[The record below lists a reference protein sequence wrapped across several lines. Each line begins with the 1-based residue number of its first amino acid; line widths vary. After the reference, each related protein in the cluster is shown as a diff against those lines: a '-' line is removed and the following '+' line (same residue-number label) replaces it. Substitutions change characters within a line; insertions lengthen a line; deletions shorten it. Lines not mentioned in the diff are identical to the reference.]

1 MKYQI
6 LDINEQEIASKY
18 HLSPLVAKVL
28 TKANL
33 NDSQIQ
39 ELLTHCDTLTKSNA
53 KCVKEACKRILQ
65 AKDNHEK
72 VFIGGDYDTDGICST
87 AIMKDVL
94 DKLHIENGYYIP
106 DRFKEGY
113 GLSSHTVELA
123 HAKGYSLIITVD
135 NGVKAFDAIQKAKEL
150 GIDIIVTDHHQID
163 EEVPADIVVHP
174 LYMEER
180 FKYLSGAGVALELA
194 LNLIGE
200 NETHIALAAIA
211 LIGDVM
217 PYWLE
222 TRIIIQKGIK
232 LIQKGVLPSVSSLL
246 RKDIEIDET
255 AVAFQ
260 VVPKLNSIA
269 RIKDNSNVNTLVP
282 FLLSN
287 NLKSISSYSAALNKV
302 NESRKRQSTLMVQ
315 KAEEMIDDSPIL
327 VLYDDSFEEGIAG
340 LVAGRIA
347 NSHAKPCVILTKS
360 EDSIK
365 GSGRSIPG
373 FNMFEFFK
381 DFEELTQFG
390 GHEMAVGLC
399 IQNENLE
406 DFKNKIISKYIALHL
421 EPKEAKQDTIL
432 VNPLNISVEAIE
444 DLNHLK
450 PVPKEIGK
458 LEFALKQ
465 PEIVKKINYE
475 KVTKYTFLNHV
486 DGVLFKYQKIEEVE
500 EPSFVVG
507 TFNINSFRGIKTPQI
522 LIDSLEID

>member
-18 HLSPLVAKVL
+18 HLSSLVAKVL

-39 ELLTHCDTLTKSNA
+39 ELLTHSDTLTKSNA

-65 AKDNHEK
+65 AKENHEK
-72 VFIGGDYDTDGICST
+72 VFVGGDYDTDGICSS

-94 DKLHIENGYYIP
+94 DKLQIENGYYIP

-123 HAKGYSLIITVD
+123 HEKGYSLIITVD
-135 NGVKAFDAIQKAKEL
+135 NGVKAFDAIRKAKEL

-180 FKYLSGAGVALELA
+180 FKYLSGAGVALELT

-255 AVAFQ
+255 ALAFQ

-269 RIKDNSNVNTLVP
+269 RMKDNSNVNTLVP

-287 NLKSISSYSAALNKV
+287 NLKSISSYSASLNKV

-327 VLYDDSFEEGIAG
+327 VLYDDCFEEGIAG

-347 NSHAKPCVILTKS
+347 NSYAKPCVILTKS

-390 GHEMAVGLC
+390 GHEMAVGLS
-399 IQNENLE
+399 IQKE
-406 DFKNKIISKYIALHL
+406 DL

-432 VNPLNISVEAIE
+432 VNPLNITVEAIE

>member
-1 MKYQI
+1 MVRFKKI
-6 LDINEQEIASKY
+6 I
-18 HLSPLVAKVL
+18 
-28 TKANL
+28 
-33 NDSQIQ
+33 
-39 ELLTHCDTLTKSNA
+39 
-53 KCVKEACKRILQ
+53 
-65 AKDNHEK
+65 
-72 VFIGGDYDTDGICST
+72 
-87 AIMKDVL
+87 AIMLSVSLCTTFTVGCSKKEDNKQEVEK
-94 DKLHIENGYYIP
+94 DKLQIENGYYIP

-269 RIKDNSNVNTLVP
+269 RMKDNSNVNTLVP
-282 FLLSN
+282 FLL
-287 NLKSISSYSAALNKV
+287 
-302 NESRKRQSTLMVQ
+302 
-315 KAEEMIDDSPIL
+315 
-327 VLYDDSFEEGIAG
+327 
-340 LVAGRIA
+340 
-347 NSHAKPCVILTKS
+347 
-360 EDSIK
+360 
-365 GSGRSIPG
+365 
-373 FNMFEFFK
+373 
-381 DFEELTQFG
+381 
-390 GHEMAVGLC
+390 
-399 IQNENLE
+399 
-406 DFKNKIISKYIALHL
+406 
-421 EPKEAKQDTIL
+421 
-432 VNPLNISVEAIE
+432 
-444 DLNHLK
+444 
-450 PVPKEIGK
+450 
-458 LEFALKQ
+458 
-465 PEIVKKINYE
+465 
-475 KVTKYTFLNHV
+475 
-486 DGVLFKYQKIEEVE
+486 
-500 EPSFVVG
+500 
-507 TFNINSFRGIKTPQI
+507 
-522 LIDSLEID
+522 

>member
-18 HLSPLVAKVL
+18 HLSSLVAKVL

-39 ELLTHCDTLTKSNA
+39 ELLTHSDTLTKSNA

-65 AKDNHEK
+65 AKENHEK
-72 VFIGGDYDTDGICST
+72 VFVGGDYDTDGICST

-94 DKLHIENGYYIP
+94 DKLQIENGYYIP
-106 DRFKEGY
+106 DRFK
-113 GLSSHTVELA
+113 
-123 HAKGYSLIITVD
+123 
-135 NGVKAFDAIQKAKEL
+135 AFDAIRKAKEL

-180 FKYLSGAGVALELA
+180 FKYLSGAGVALELS

-255 AVAFQ
+255 ALAFQ

-269 RIKDNSNVNTLVP
+269 RMKDNSNVNTLVP

-287 NLKSISSYSAALNKV
+287 NLKSISSYSASLNKV

-327 VLYDDSFEEGIAG
+327 VLYDESFEEGIAG

-347 NSHAKPCVILTKS
+347 NSHAKPCVILTRS

-390 GHEMAVGLC
+390 GHEMAVGLS
-399 IQNENLE
+399 IQKEDLEN
-406 DFKNKIISKYIALHL
+406 FKNKIISKYVSLHL

-432 VNPLNISVEAIE
+432 VNPLNITVEAIE

>member
-18 HLSPLVAKVL
+18 HLSSLVAKVL

-94 DKLHIENGYYIP
+94 DKLQIENGYYIP

-211 LIGDVM
+211 LIGDVCH
-217 PYWLE
+217 
-222 TRIIIQKGIK
+222 TG
-232 LIQKGVLPSVSSLL
+232 
-246 RKDIEIDET
+246 
-255 AVAFQ
+255 
-260 VVPKLNSIA
+260 
-269 RIKDNSNVNTLVP
+269 
-282 FLLSN
+282 
-287 NLKSISSYSAALNKV
+287 
-302 NESRKRQSTLMVQ
+302 
-315 KAEEMIDDSPIL
+315 
-327 VLYDDSFEEGIAG
+327 
-340 LVAGRIA
+340 
-347 NSHAKPCVILTKS
+347 
-360 EDSIK
+360 
-365 GSGRSIPG
+365 
-373 FNMFEFFK
+373 
-381 DFEELTQFG
+381 
-390 GHEMAVGLC
+390 
-399 IQNENLE
+399 
-406 DFKNKIISKYIALHL
+406 
-421 EPKEAKQDTIL
+421 
-432 VNPLNISVEAIE
+432 
-444 DLNHLK
+444 
-450 PVPKEIGK
+450 
-458 LEFALKQ
+458 
-465 PEIVKKINYE
+465 
-475 KVTKYTFLNHV
+475 
-486 DGVLFKYQKIEEVE
+486 
-500 EPSFVVG
+500 
-507 TFNINSFRGIKTPQI
+507 
-522 LIDSLEID
+522 

>member
-18 HLSPLVAKVL
+18 HLSPLVAKVI

-180 FKYLSGAGVALELA
+180 FKYL
-194 LNLIGE
+194 
-200 NETHIALAAIA
+200 
-211 LIGDVM
+211 
-217 PYWLE
+217 
-222 TRIIIQKGIK
+222 
-232 LIQKGVLPSVSSLL
+232 
-246 RKDIEIDET
+246 
-255 AVAFQ
+255 
-260 VVPKLNSIA
+260 
-269 RIKDNSNVNTLVP
+269 
-282 FLLSN
+282 
-287 NLKSISSYSAALNKV
+287 
-302 NESRKRQSTLMVQ
+302 
-315 KAEEMIDDSPIL
+315 
-327 VLYDDSFEEGIAG
+327 
-340 LVAGRIA
+340 
-347 NSHAKPCVILTKS
+347 
-360 EDSIK
+360 
-365 GSGRSIPG
+365 
-373 FNMFEFFK
+373 
-381 DFEELTQFG
+381 
-390 GHEMAVGLC
+390 
-399 IQNENLE
+399 
-406 DFKNKIISKYIALHL
+406 
-421 EPKEAKQDTIL
+421 
-432 VNPLNISVEAIE
+432 
-444 DLNHLK
+444 
-450 PVPKEIGK
+450 
-458 LEFALKQ
+458 
-465 PEIVKKINYE
+465 
-475 KVTKYTFLNHV
+475 
-486 DGVLFKYQKIEEVE
+486 
-500 EPSFVVG
+500 
-507 TFNINSFRGIKTPQI
+507 
-522 LIDSLEID
+522 

>member
-18 HLSPLVAKVL
+18 HLSSLVAKVL

-39 ELLTHCDTLTKSNA
+39 ELLTHSDTLTKSNA
-53 KCVKEACKRILQ
+53 KCVQEACKRILQ

-94 DKLHIENGYYIP
+94 DKLQIENGYYIP

-269 RIKDNSNVNTLVP
+269 RMKDNSNVNTLVP

-287 NLKSISSYSAALNKV
+287 NLKSISSYSVALNKV

-347 NSHAKPCVILTKS
+347 NSHAKPCVILTK
-360 EDSIK
+360 
-365 GSGRSIPG
+365 
-373 FNMFEFFK
+373 
-381 DFEELTQFG
+381 EL
-390 GHEMAVGLC
+390 
-399 IQNENLE
+399 
-406 DFKNKIISKYIALHL
+406 YI
-421 EPKEAKQDTIL
+421 
-432 VNPLNISVEAIE
+432 
-444 DLNHLK
+444 
-450 PVPKEIGK
+450 
-458 LEFALKQ
+458 
-465 PEIVKKINYE
+465 
-475 KVTKYTFLNHV
+475 
-486 DGVLFKYQKIEEVE
+486 
-500 EPSFVVG
+500 
-507 TFNINSFRGIKTPQI
+507 
-522 LIDSLEID
+522 